1 MSGHSKWH
9 SIKHKKSANDA
20 ARGKIFTRHAR
31 LITIAAR
38 DGGGDPADNPNLATA
53 IANARAE
60 NMPNLNIERAIKKGT
75 GADKDAAQ
83 LLEMSFEGYAAGGVA
98 VLVSVISDNKN
109 RTVASVRA
117 IFKKFGGN
125 LGENGSVAWI
135 FETKARFEI
144 AAKSNAEE
152 IELKMIDAGADDIS
166 ETDGNLE
173 IIAPPENFAEIKT
186 ALQSCGA
193 EILVAKIEKIPQ
205 NSVEISDEK
214 TAKNILNLL
223 NALDDDDD
231 VSGVI
236 ANFEIDDAILQKV
249 SG

>member
-9 SIKHKKSANDA
+9 SIKHKKGANDA

-75 GADKDAAQ
+75 GADKDAAR
-83 LLEMSFEGYAAGGVA
+83 LEEMSFEGYAVGGVA

-166 ETDGNLE
+166 EIDGNLE
-173 IIAPPENFAEIKT
+173 IIAPPENFAKIKT
-186 ALQSCGA
+186 ALETCGA

-205 NSVEISDEK
+205 NSVEIADEK

-223 NALDDDDD
+223 SALDEDDD
-231 VSGVI
+231 VSGVV

-249 SG
+249 GG